1 MRLSYRAVFGLLAA
15 LLLALAGGGARA
27 DGLSWTESQQ
37 RLQQDR
43 IDWQRSQGQVSPY
56 EQQRL
61 SGNADRIDRL
71 QNSARRDGQLDLI
84 ERSRLGGTLDHQSR
98 AIYNLPNE

>member
-1 MRLSYRAVFGLLAA
+1 MLTSSRTVIGLLAA
-15 LLLALAGGGARA
+15 LLLALAAGGARA
-27 DGLSWTESQQ
+27 EGLSWTESQQ

-43 IDWQRSQGQVSPY
+43 IDWQGSQGQISPY

-84 ERSRLGGTLDHQSR
+84 ERGRLGSTLDHQNR
-98 AIYNLPNE
+98 AIYNLPNQ